1 MNVKTCANFFKVQ
14 KLCLLRFRH
23 IFILIEQ
30 NSVTILF
37 HLLLELRVVHFVQ
50 DILEFPKQELIVFPV
65 IVSGHE
71 LDFQLPEPKFLRH
84 HYKKMVLEKIKINFI
99 LTLVL
104 IVLPQKLQLIS
115 FFLQFLLQLPDFFVL
130 SDLNVLLDGFQLFFS
145 DLDALEI
152 FLSAQIVEKSEHLGP
167 ADASGSIGVRTRK
180 SILNIILT

>member
-1 MNVKTCANFFKVQ
+1 MKRAPNSFLSNSLPSGLSAGITCKFKLQLLSFKVQ
-14 KLCLLRFRH
+14 KLRLLRFRH

-104 IVLPQKLQLIS
+104 IVLPQKL
-115 FFLQFLLQLPDFFVL
+115 
-130 SDLNVLLDGFQLFFS
+130 
-145 DLDALEI
+145 
-152 FLSAQIVEKSEHLGP
+152 
-167 ADASGSIGVRTRK
+167 
-180 SILNIILT
+180 